1 MGDLKQAEKEEALH
15 VLISDG
21 CVKILHKHV
30 FAASG
35 HVRGSDKMHISY
47 CGQVWGMCLILQELS
62 LWLTINP
69 CDLHDPI
76 VQLFAGEEIDMD
88 QFNARLGPDSSHRA
102 ANITHDP
109 YAAARFFFYII
120 NTVLLTLFSIE
131 VSKDHIYSEL
141 GLLGCVLGYF
151 GMVEA
156 QGWGGDAQA
165 SSKQVISRVHT
176 RVHERKYTRTCG
188 QFR

>member
-1 MGDLKQAEKEEALH
+1 MIH
-15 VLISDG
+15 
-21 CVKILHKHV
+21 
-30 FAASG
+30 
-35 HVRGSDKMHISY
+35 M
-47 CGQVWGMCLILQELS
+47 LQQ
-62 LWLTINP
+62 
-69 CDLHDPI
+69 D
-76 VQLFAGEEIDMD
+76 
-88 QFNARLGPDSSHRA
+88 
-102 ANITHDP
+102 
-109 YAAARFFFYII
+109 FFLYII

-151 GMVEA
+151 GVVEA

-176 RVHERKYTRTCG
+176 RVHERKYTRTCE